1 MQNTIAL
8 ADWLRTID
16 DEYLSSYV
24 SEGGSAVKFAVT
36 PDKLKGNFY
45 AGMENR
51 CRALDFEVVRLDA
64 KDVTMRAYMPQDI
77 FFGLARQVDWRRLA
91 RSKILSIASQAGYR
105 IEGIDPRAEGVFE
118 SIAEANGLD
127 SDFVNREI
135 RVGIQNAV
143 SRNIHMARDF
153 RVCMSHL
160 CLGEYARGEYTGRP
174 LLDWIKGHN
183 NRIGNVRPF
192 SIYTSINRTTA
203 RYFIESALFWI
214 HDAGRAGTVILFD
227 NSRVTV
233 ARNPRDGWKY
243 YTRAMTLEHYEL
255 LREFIDRVDHLTAT
269 LLVVVTSNDFLD
281 ESAVRSSR
289 GYGIYPALQT
299 RVMDDVRD
307 RGRVNPLS
315 ALVRLAEEGIDA

>member
-8 ADWLRTID
+8 TDWLRTID

-24 SEGGSAVKFAVT
+24 REGGSAVKFAVT
-36 PDKLKGNFY
+36 PQSLKAGFY
-45 AGMENR
+45 AEMEAR
-51 CRALDFEVVRLDA
+51 CRARDYEVVKLDA

-91 RSKILSIASQAGYR
+91 RSKILSIAAQRSFKVD
-105 IEGIDPRAEGVFE
+105 GIDPGAEGVFE
-118 SIAEANGLD
+118 AIAEANRLD
-127 SDFVNREI
+127 PEFAIGEI
-135 RVGIQNAV
+135 RLGIQNAV
-143 SRNIHMARDF
+143 SHNKELARDF

-160 CLGEYARGEYTGRP
+160 CLSEYIRGDYNGQP
-174 LLDWIKGHN
+174 LLDWLRGHN
-183 NRIGNVRPF
+183 TRISNVRPF

-214 HDAGRAGTVILFD
+214 HDAGSAGTVILFD

-233 ARNPRDGWKY
+233 ARNPRDGWKF

-255 LREFIDRVDHLTAT
+255 LREFIDSVDKLQGT
-269 LLVVVTSNDFLD
+269 LLVVVTNQDFLD
-281 ESAVRSSR
+281 EGALRSSR

-315 ALVRLAEEGIDA
+315 ALVRLSEER